1 MPATA
6 ETLCCTGVR
15 SVLEVTREVSFL
27 RGKDKGKRSL
37 ETVLYVSS
45 LEMDPSRAGQLLALI
60 REYWDIE
67 GGPHQRLD
75 VTAGEDSS
83 RVRERNAILILG
95 ILRRSIM
102 GIYYDWRRRR
112 KNQRQSTLRDF
123 YDSMNA
129 FNHRLAFSKLRP
141 HHH

>member
-83 RVRERNAILILG
+83 RARERNAILIPG
-95 ILRRSIM
+95 ILRRGIM